1 MRAKGVK
8 LTKTGITDIN
18 KIREILEGEGFST
31 YIWSDPPGTY
41 YSTHTHPDREVRWVT
56 RGRITIGVEGEE
68 IILEPGDRLDLE
80 PGIPHWAKTEE
91 GVEYV
96 AGSK

>member
-1 MRAKGVK
+1 MYSEGIR
-8 LTKTGITDIN
+8 LTKTGIIN
-18 KIREILEGEGFST
+18 IKEIIEILEKEGFNT

-41 YSTHTHPDREVRWVT
+41 YSTHTHPNREVRWVIK
-56 RGRITIGVEGEE
+56 GNIIIGVGEKE
-68 IILEPGDRLDLE
+68 ILLQPGDRLDLE
-80 PGIPHWAKTEE
+80 PGIPHWARTEE